1 MFGTMSAMHNSNM
14 IKEESPVKVDPYA
27 PPSGKSTFIGAASAS
42 DSFISTNSR
51 NSRSRFSSFTSSS
64 QNRSSS
70 RGSLYRATLYDR
82 QA

>member
-27 PPSGKSTFIGAASAS
+27 PSGKSTFIGAASAS
-42 DSFISTNSR
+42 ESFISTNSR